1 MSNNAH
7 RDGNFVPT
15 LQGVSSDDGI
25 TPTDIWVN
33 PLTGALIIDSTSL
46 YAGLDP
52 RYLKLTADNDPLTG
66 DLNFSGAY
74 GAYFR
79 DGNTWIYSGGVGSLG
94 LVATSQILM
103 TTNAVQIGKNNN
115 EDIALTFN
123 AASNDGSLTWMEDE
137 NYFLFGNNVTLGGNS
152 LTADMGIFASGI
164 TSGVP
169 GSDTP
174 LVLVSPDAG
183 AANSYISING
193 SSDNFTF
200 TDTSGGT
207 LTLTSSSIS
216 SSTGAFGFTD
226 TLTISVPTATSE
238 ALILKTTDDNAT
250 KNIFEVQDSSGVLV
264 GAVNPTGVFLSQ
276 TANAGFQFGTT
287 ANPDFFQL
295 IAQAAGNTSRLINE
309 GVMFY
314 DSVSGHNFRTGTGGT
329 SEGTALTIDNGI
341 VQMVSTATTRIP
353 LTVKAAAS
361 QTANLTEWQN
371 SGGTVLAS
379 INSSGY
385 LGIGINAD
393 SIVAVKATTTF
404 APASG
409 TVYGLFSNITTNPSA
424 GATSAYGSY
433 SSIKVQNTNTQA
445 ITELYGIRGVVDAE
459 DAAVTSAYGIYAD
472 VPSVDTGSITNAYG
486 IFINDGVVGAGSTT
500 TAYGLWFQNIDSAT
514 TNYAIYT
521 NLGGIRFGDQLS
533 VIGSQDITQ
542 SIIKA
547 NATQTANLTEWQ
559 NSSGTV
565 LAQIEDDGRL
575 YVNISDTVGSLG
587 NFSYSSKL
595 SRTFTGT
602 NFGASANAYISTYNL
617 ANIQHS
623 GTGTNPTV
631 RALQNEVTVS
641 VGGGSIKN
649 IVGIYNNP
657 IVNHA
662 SSTVTNAYGSWN
674 VIQAFAGTITNAYG
688 QFIGSPNTTGT
699 ITNNYGIY
707 VANQS
712 GADTLNY
719 AIFTNAGKVRL
730 GDELTTV
737 GARIKSTET
746 STTTATISD
755 SVEVHIC
762 NGASDYTLT
771 LPAHVAGKEIRIIN
785 ENAGVVTLS
794 PTSGT
799 IKGSATEML
808 YEWESLILIS
818 TGTNWV

>member
-1 MSNNAH
+1 MSNNAISKSLQELKNLSADQGVFPNIP
-7 RDGNFVPT
+7 REGAMGKADDGAYYNFKVNTSGELVIDPTNLDSRYVNIPGDQMTGTLQINVPT
-15 LQGVSSDDGI
+15 
-25 TPTDIWVN
+25 
-33 PLTGALIIDSTSL
+33 
-46 YAGLDP
+46 
-52 RYLKLTADNDPLTG
+52 
-66 DLNFSGAY
+66 
-74 GAYFR
+74 
-79 DGNTWIYSGGVGSLG
+79 
-94 LVATSQILM
+94 
-103 TTNAVQIGKNNN
+103 TT
-115 EDIALTFN
+115 T
-123 AASNDGSLTWMEDE
+123 
-137 NYFLFGNNVTLGGNS
+137 
-152 LTADMGIFASGI
+152 
-164 TSGVP
+164 
-169 GSDTP
+169 
-174 LVLVSPDAG
+174 
-183 AANSYISING
+183 
-193 SSDNFTF
+193 
-200 TDTSGGT
+200 
-207 LTLTSSSIS
+207 
-216 SSTGAFGFTD
+216 
-226 TLTISVPTATSE
+226 E

-250 KNIFEVQDSSGVLV
+250 KNLFEVKTSAGVNLLEVDNLGYLGIGIDPTVPLEVNGNAKIRDRLYFPYSGSDTSSYIHTDIYGNLQFYSGNVNLTLSAQSGSATLSAYSTFVNIKTAYDAGVNSYVALSPANSEAVRVINSGYV
-264 GAVNPTGVFLSQ
+264 GINETVPTAQLQINTS
-276 TANAGFQFGTT
+276 GTT
-287 ANPDFFQL
+287 VIGQ
-295 IAQAAGNTSRLINE
+295 II
-309 GVMFY
+309 
-314 DSVSGHNFRTGTGGT
+314 
-329 SEGTALTIDNGI
+329 
-341 VQMVSTATTRIP
+341 
-353 LTVKAAAS
+353 KAAPS

-371 SGGTVLAS
+371 SSGGVLAS

-746 STTTATISD
+746 STTTATIND